1 MEKHLNLNIM
11 KQLISLII
19 ILLSLNACSSKLGED
34 DFKSINWSARTAVL
48 SQEDSLGIGKSYLSI
63 YSQIYNLSE
72 HKKYNLTVMVSLRNT
87 SEKDTIY
94 LDKANYFD
102 THGKLIKEHL
112 KKPIYMLPMETLDIV
127 IEEADVSGGTG
138 SNFIFDWKTPI
149 GCSEPIFEAVMS
161 STVGSQGLSF
171 TTQAKRIN

>member
-1 MEKHLNLNIM
+1 M
-11 KQLISLII
+11 KQIVCLFIV
-19 ILLSLNACSSKLGED
+19 LLSLNSCDSKERED
-34 DFKSINWSARTAVL
+34 DFKKINWSARVATIARA
-48 SQEDSLGIGKSYLSI
+48 DSLEMGKSYLSI
-63 YSQIYNLSE
+63 YSQIYSLSQ

-94 LDKANYFD
+94 LYKANYYD
-102 THGKLIKEHL
+102 THGELIKTYL

-138 SNFIFDWKTPI
+138 SNFIFDWKMPND
-149 GCSEPIFEAVMS
+149 CPEPIFEAVMS